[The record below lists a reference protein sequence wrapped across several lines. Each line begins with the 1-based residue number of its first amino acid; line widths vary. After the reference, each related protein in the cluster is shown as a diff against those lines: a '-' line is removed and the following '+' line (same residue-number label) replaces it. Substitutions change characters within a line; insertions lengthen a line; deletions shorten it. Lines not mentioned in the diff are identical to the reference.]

1 MKKIL
6 VIGTGGTIASK
17 QMGEGLSPALSA
29 PEILTYVPEVDKLC
43 ERDLGRYC
51 RHNKEKL

>member
-29 PEILTYVPEVDKLC
+29 PEILTYVHL
-43 ERDLGRYC
+43 RFG
-51 RHNKEKL
+51 